1 MRNYEITLFDE
12 NKEITKVIQ
21 VESFSFESAM
31 SEVYVKKGALNHSNQ
46 AEFKIVRVNDLSY
59 VARHLS

>member
-21 VESFSFESAM
+21 IQAFSFESAM
-31 SEVYVKKGALNHSNQ
+31 SEVYTKKGALNHSNQ
-46 AEFKIVRVNDLSY
+46 AEFKIVRVHDLNY
-59 VARHLS
+59 KPKY